1 MIEAEGSSGK
11 LAVYNHYV
19 QCCKEKDMQ
28 DHIISQ
34 TYFGKLVKRAF
45 PNIRYNRKGPRG
57 KALQHYTGL
66 KRTQLVRADKKGCLE
81 LLKSEMKASS
91 YEIPSLCSFISSRD
105 LTFTISKDGMLSIAG
120 SSLFDRSARWD
131 SSPERSPESF
141 VETIASPSPP
151 PNLYPHPVSGHCY
164 QTNNHL
170 VRCRSCYSSPLS
182 SSGSSLDDDDAG
194 DSFNSLA
201 LYGPPS
207 SGALLQHR
215 LQRTSRGLPMLPSD
229 IALTPTFVPIEHP
242 VHSLNGWSNPYDEE
256 QNNCQ
261 DNNLY
266 GISQKEEEEP
276 PRRGRGRRSS
286 WAESFIHNQST
297 LSSFVELQQQQ
308 QQPNSTASLYASR
321 NLPATSVAWCQAV
334 LNV

>member
-19 QCCKEKDMQ
+19 QCCKEKDMH

-66 KRTQLVRADKKGCLE
+66 KRTQLVRTDKKGCLE

-120 SSLFDRSARWD
+120 SSLLDRSARWD
-131 SSPERSPESF
+131 SSPERSPEAF
-141 VETIASPSPP
+141 VESITSPSPP
-151 PNLYPHPVSGHCY
+151 PNSYPHPVSGHSH
-164 QTNNHL
+164 QTYNHL
-170 VRCRSCYSSPLS
+170 APFCRSCHSSPIS
-182 SSGSSLDDDDAG
+182 SSSLHDDAG
-194 DSFNSLA
+194 GSFNSLA

-207 SGALLQHR
+207 SGALLLQQR
-215 LQRTSRGLPMLPSD
+215 LQHTSHGLPMLPSD
-229 IALTPTFVPIEHP
+229 IPTSVPLEHP
-242 VHSLNGWSNPYDEE
+242 VHSLNDWSNPYDEE
-256 QNNCQ
+256 QHNYQ
-261 DNNLY
+261 DSNLY
-266 GISQKEEEEP
+266 GIPQEEEP
-276 PRRGRGRRSS
+276 PRRTRRRRSS
-286 WAESFIHNQST
+286 WAASFIHNQST
-297 LSSFVELQQQQ
+297 PSSFVELQQQQ
-308 QQPNSTASLYASR
+308 QQQPNSTASMYASR